1 MFAYP
6 VPWIEVRFGFG
17 SGAESVPNN
26 ARHMHPEFTVVRLTP
41 LLSTVMPTC
50 AGCNGNFSKSGLR
63 RHLRLTTKDACARL
77 FASAEAALSMS
88 ESESDNDHDVDQFGN
103 LSDSGLPSGHTHFQ
117 GDYFGTDYTQE
128 QLGYSEDEEMA
139 LGDEDDDRAASESE
153 AAAESEDGY
162 EPPRPDPPLQS
173 STADSNPLNTAPI
186 PAPSRVIRKGIE
198 DRFHH
203 KPIIEKFPGN
213 LAGTPISD
221 NRDAT
226 SEERYCTTFRNDK
239 ANPYAP
245 FRSKRDWEFAK
256 WAKTRGPGS
265 TAFTDLIQIEGVRE
279 ALGLSYGTSAQLNA
293 IIDNELPTGRPKFH
307 RSEVVVDGQVFPLY
321 SRDILECVRA
331 LFGDS
336 DFAPYLF
343 VAPERHYIDKDKTV
357 RMYHNM
363 HTGKWWWATQ
373 EAVEKEYPGATIVPI
388 IISSDKTQL
397 TVFGNKTAYPVYM
410 TLGNIPKEIRRK
422 PSRRGYI
429 LLAYLPTSRM
439 KHITNKAA
447 RRRIL
452 ANVFHACMSY
462 ILEPLQTA
470 GVSGIRLTSGDGV
483 VRRGHPIFAT
493 FVGDYPEQALVATVK
508 TGDCPTCEVP
518 HTELGDGESDYPLRN
533 LDRVLD
539 ALDQLDNGSTAPD
552 ILHQLYHGVVKH
564 LIAWLKDCCG
574 EAEIDARCRR
584 LPPNHNIRLFMKGIS
599 NLSRVTGKEHD
610 QISRFLLGIIID
622 IRLPNNLSPYPMHTD
637 ETLSL
642 LEDALDSF
650 HANKAVFVDLGI
662 RSEFNL
668 PKLHA
673 CKHYVMYIK
682 FYGTTDNYTTEYTE
696 RLHIDLTKEAYRST
710 NFKNEFP
717 QMTLWLERKEKIFCH
732 EKFIQWRL
740 DGCPAPLVVET
751 LHPGIIYERQLVMP
765 KFPTVKS
772 VKISRLVDAYG
783 AKYFRKALVEFIVHH
798 SNPTFSLAQVEAAS
812 QSIHLPF
819 NVVAV
824 FHRIKFTTPDPYAAG
839 GTINSV
845 VDAVHVQPAHQSHS
859 QHIPGRFDTVLVNN
873 GNGGLTGVE
882 GYRVA
887 QVRVVFSIPA
897 ASLHNLFPPTI
908 SPPKH
913 LAYVEWFSPFS
924 SEPEPHHLLYK
935 LKPSYKNGE
944 RLCSIIPVANI
955 RRSIQLLPKF
965 GPVAPKEWTS
975 SNVLEQCPVFFA
987 NSLGDRHLYATI
999 I

>member
-1 MFAYP
+1 M
-6 VPWIEVRFGFG
+6 
-17 SGAESVPNN
+17 AEF
-26 ARHMHPEFTVVRLTP
+26 EEEGED
-41 LLSTVMPTC
+41 
-50 AGCNGNFSKSGLR
+50 AGG
-63 RHLRLTTKDACARL
+63 
-77 FASAEAALSMS
+77 
-88 ESESDNDHDVDQFGN
+88 SESD
-103 LSDSGLPSGHTHFQ
+103 
-117 GDYFGTDYTQE
+117 
-128 QLGYSEDEEMA
+128 
-139 LGDEDDDRAASESE
+139 AAGEFE
-153 AAAESEDGY
+153 NGY
-162 EPPRPDPPLQS
+162 EPPRPDPPPGGTS
-173 STADSNPLNTAPI
+173 ESTASEPVNTAQI
-186 PAPSRVIRKGIE
+186 PAPSRGVRKGIE

-213 LAGTPISD
+213 LAGAPISHD
-221 NRDAT
+221 RDST
-226 SEERYCTTFRNDK
+226 SEERYRTTFRNDT

-265 TAFTDLIQIEGVRE
+265 TAFTDLIQIDGVRE
-279 ALGLSYGTSAQLNA
+279 ALGLSYGTSAQLNT

-307 RSEVVVDGQVFPLY
+307 KSEVVVDGQSFPLY

-331 LFGDS
+331 LYGDS

-343 VAPERHYIDKDKTV
+343 VAPERHYMDKDKTI

-363 HTGKWWWATQ
+363 CWNQGRTFQVSSEPVANAWGVYSNFTQYKYYLQYIKGTLPGLSAKCEAMRDHATRIPTTCTPESGGGQRRPLNIVQ
-373 EAVEKEYPGATIVPI
+373 EAVEKDYPGATIVPI

-452 ANVFHACMSY
+452 ANVFHACMSF
-462 ILEPLQTA
+462 ILEPLRTA

-483 VRRGHPIFAT
+483 IRRGHPIFAT
-493 FVGDYPEQALVATVK
+493 FVGDYPQQVLVAAVK
-508 TGDCPTCEVP
+508 TGECPTCEVP
-518 HTELGDGESDYPLRN
+518 RNELGDGDSNYPLRN
-533 LDRVLD
+533 LGRVLD
-539 ALDQLDNGSTAPD
+539 ALDQLDNGSTAYARACKDAGIKPVYHPFWEGLPYTNIFRSISPD
-552 ILHQLYHGVVKH
+552 ILHQLYQGVVKH
-564 LIAWLKDCCG
+564 LIAWLKDCCE

-622 IRLPNNLSPYPMHTD
+622 IRLPENLSPVRLIAAVRGILDFVYLAQHPMHTD

-650 HANKAVFVDLGI
+650 HANKGVFADLGV
-662 RSEFNL
+662 RGEFNL

-682 FYGTTDNYTTEYTE
+682 FYGTTDNYNTEYTE
-696 RLHIDLTKEAYRST
+696 RLHIDLAKEAYRST

-717 QMTLWLERKEKIFCH
+717 QMTLWLERKEKIFRH

-740 DGCPAPLVVET
+740 DGCPAPLVIEP
-751 LHPGIIYERQLVMP
+751 LHPGIVYERQLVMT

-772 VKISRLVDAYG
+772 VKISRLIHAYG
-783 AKYFRKALVEFIVHH
+783 AIHFRKALVEFIVHH
-798 SNPTFSLAQVEAAS
+798 SNPSFSLTQVEAAS
-812 QSIHLPF
+812 RSIHLPF
-819 NVVAV
+819 NAVPV
-824 FHRIKFTTPDPYAAG
+824 FHRIKFTAPDPYDAG
-839 GTINSV
+839 GTTNSV
-845 VDAVHVQPAHQSHS
+845 VDAVHVQPPHQSHH
-859 QHIPGRFDTVLVNN
+859 QDIPGRFDTVLVNN

-882 GYRVA
+882 GYRIA
-887 QVRVVFSIPA
+887 QVRVVFTIPA
-897 ASLHNLFPPTI
+897 ASLQNLFPPTI
-908 SPPKH
+908 SPPDH

-935 LKPSYKNGE
+935 LRRSFKNGE
-944 RLCSIIPVANI
+944 RLGSIIPVANI

-975 SNVLEQCPVFFA
+975 SNVLEQCPVFFVNA
-987 NSLGDRHLYATI
+987 MGDRHLYATI

>member
-1 MFAYP
+1 
-6 VPWIEVRFGFG
+6 
-17 SGAESVPNN
+17 
-26 ARHMHPEFTVVRLTP
+26 
-41 LLSTVMPTC
+41 
-50 AGCNGNFSKSGLR
+50 
-63 RHLRLTTKDACARL
+63 
-77 FASAEAALSMS
+77 
-88 ESESDNDHDVDQFGN
+88 
-103 LSDSGLPSGHTHFQ
+103 
-117 GDYFGTDYTQE
+117 
-128 QLGYSEDEEMA
+128 
-139 LGDEDDDRAASESE
+139 
-153 AAAESEDGY
+153 
-162 EPPRPDPPLQS
+162 
-173 STADSNPLNTAPI
+173 
-186 PAPSRVIRKGIE
+186 
-198 DRFHH
+198 
-203 KPIIEKFPGN
+203 
-213 LAGTPISD
+213 
-221 NRDAT
+221 
-226 SEERYCTTFRNDK
+226 
-239 ANPYAP
+239 
-245 FRSKRDWEFAK
+245 
-256 WAKTRGPGS
+256 
-265 TAFTDLIQIEGVRE
+265 
-279 ALGLSYGTSAQLNA
+279 
-293 IIDNELPTGRPKFH
+293 
-307 RSEVVVDGQVFPLY
+307 
-321 SRDILECVRA
+321 
-331 LFGDS
+331 
-336 DFAPYLF
+336 
-343 VAPERHYIDKDKTV
+343 
-357 RMYHNM
+357 
-363 HTGKWWWATQ
+363 
-373 EAVEKEYPGATIVPI
+373 
-388 IISSDKTQL
+388 
-397 TVFGNKTAYPVYM
+397 
-410 TLGNIPKEIRRK
+410 
-422 PSRRGYI
+422 
-429 LLAYLPTSRM
+429 
-439 KHITNKAA
+439 
-447 RRRIL
+447 
-452 ANVFHACMSY
+452 
-462 ILEPLQTA
+462 
-470 GVSGIRLTSGDGV
+470 
-483 VRRGHPIFAT
+483 
-493 FVGDYPEQALVATVK
+493 
-508 TGDCPTCEVP
+508 
-518 HTELGDGESDYPLRN
+518 
-533 LDRVLD
+533 
-539 ALDQLDNGSTAPD
+539 
-552 ILHQLYHGVVKH
+552 
-564 LIAWLKDCCG
+564 
-574 EAEIDARCRR
+574 
-584 LPPNHNIRLFMKGIS
+584 MKGIS

-622 IRLPNNLSPYPMHTD
+622 IRLPNNLSPVRLLTAVRGILDFVYLAQYPMHTD

-682 FYGTTDNYTTEYTE
+682 FYGTTDNYNTEYTE
-696 RLHIDLTKEAYRST
+696 RLHIDLAKEAYRST

-882 GYRVA
+882 GKAKMSQYFRAHHDILLGYRVA

>member
-1 MFAYP
+1 
-6 VPWIEVRFGFG
+6 
-17 SGAESVPNN
+17 
-26 ARHMHPEFTVVRLTP
+26 
-41 LLSTVMPTC
+41 MPTC
-50 AGCNGNFSKSGLR
+50 AGCYGEFTKTGLR
-63 RHLRLTTKDACARL
+63 LHLRLTTKDACTRL
-77 FASAEAALSMS
+77 FASAEAALATS
-88 ESESDNDHDVDQFGN
+88 EDESDNDQFGN
-103 LSDSGLPSGHTHFQ
+103 LSDAGLPSGHTHFQ

-128 QLGYSEDEEMA
+128 QLGYSEDEDMA
-139 LGDEDDDRAASESE
+139 EFEEEGEDAGGSESD
-153 AAAESEDGY
+153 AAGEFENGY
-162 EPPRPDPPLQS
+162 EPPRPDLPPGV
-173 STADSNPLNTAPI
+173 NTAQI
-186 PAPSRVIRKGIE
+186 PAPSRGVRKGIE

-213 LAGTPISD
+213 LAGAPISHD
-221 NRDAT
+221 RDST
-226 SEERYCTTFRNDK
+226 SEERYRTTFRNDT

-265 TAFTDLIQIEGVRE
+265 TAFTDLIQIDRVRE
-279 ALGLSYGTSAQLNA
+279 ALGLSYGTSAQLNT
-293 IIDNELPTGRPKFH
+293 IIDNELPTGQPKFH
-307 RSEVVVDGQVFPLY
+307 KSEVVVDGQSFPLY

-331 LFGDS
+331 LYGDS

-343 VAPERHYIDKDKTV
+343 VAPEQHYMDKDKTI

-373 EAVEKEYPGATIVPI
+373 EAVEKDYPGATIVPI

-410 TLGNIPKEIRRK
+410 TLGNIPKEIR
-422 PSRRGYI
+422 YI

-452 ANVFHACMSY
+452 ANVFHACMS
-462 ILEPLQTA
+462 
-470 GVSGIRLTSGDGV
+470 GDGV
-483 VRRGHPIFAT
+483 IRRGHPIFAT
-493 FVGDYPEQALVATVK
+493 FVGDYPEQVLVAAVK
-508 TGDCPTCEVP
+508 TGECPTCEVP
-518 HTELGDGESDYPLRN
+518 RNELGDGDSNYSLRN
-533 LDRVLD
+533 LGRVLD
-539 ALDQLDNGSTAPD
+539 ALDQLDNGSTAYARACKDAGIKPVYHPFWEGLPYTNIFRSISPD
-552 ILHQLYHGVVKH
+552 ILHQLYQGVVKH

-584 LPPNHNIRLFMKGIS
+584 LPPNHNICLFMKGIS

-622 IRLPNNLSPYPMHTD
+622 IRLPENLSPVRLIAAVRGILDFVYLAQHPMHTD

-650 HANKAVFVDLGI
+650 HANKGVFADLGV
-662 RSEFNL
+662 RGEFNL

-682 FYGTTDNYTTEYTE
+682 FYGTTDNYNTEYTE
-696 RLHIDLTKEAYRST
+696 RLHIDLAKEAYRST

-717 QMTLWLERKEKIFCH
+717 QMTLWLERKEKIFRH
-732 EKFIQWRL
+732 EKFIQWQL
-740 DGCPAPLVVET
+740 DGCPAPLVIKP
-751 LHPGIIYERQLVMP
+751 LHPGIVYERQLVMM

-772 VKISRLVDAYG
+772 VKISRLIHAYG
-783 AKYFRKALVEFIVHH
+783 AIHFRKALVEFIVHH
-798 SNPTFSLAQVEAAS
+798 SNPSFSLTQVEAAS
-812 QSIHLPF
+812 RSIHLPF
-819 NVVAV
+819 NAVPV
-824 FHRIKFTTPDPYAAG
+824 FHRIKFTAPDPYDAG
-839 GTINSV
+839 GTTNSV
-845 VDAVHVQPAHQSHS
+845 VDAVHVQPPHQSHH
-859 QHIPGRFDTVLVNN
+859 QDIPGRFDTVLVNN

-882 GYRVA
+882 GYRIA
-887 QVRVVFSIPA
+887 QVRVVFTIPA
-897 ASLHNLFPPTI
+897 ASLQNLFPPTI
-908 SPPKH
+908 SPPDH

-935 LKPSYKNGE
+935 LRRSFKNGE
-944 RLCSIIPVANI
+944 RLGSIIPVANI

-987 NSLGDRHLYATI
+987 NAMGDRHLYATI